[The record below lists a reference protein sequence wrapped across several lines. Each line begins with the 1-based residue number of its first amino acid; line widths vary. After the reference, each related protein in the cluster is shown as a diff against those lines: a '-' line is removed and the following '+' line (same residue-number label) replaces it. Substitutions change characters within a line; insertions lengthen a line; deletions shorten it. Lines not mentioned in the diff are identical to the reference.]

1 MFKETFIVL
10 YYTIKLIVATSQN
23 KKHIEKNVP
32 WLFIK
37 PTCVCIFDIFYI
49 FSCSSLKINS
59 RI

>member
-37 PTCVCIFDIFYI
+37 PTCVCVFNIF
-49 FSCSSLKINS
+49 
-59 RI
+59 